1 MKKTLLTFLF
11 AVATVVAMAQTKT
24 YTDNLLVKVGEN
36 NADPQVTTIF
46 VEQNNDGTYTLSL
59 NNFILTMGEEVMYVG
74 NIVVNNISVK
84 EENGIKSFN
93 TTQSIMITP
102 GNDENVA
109 EDDWME
115 FEEEVTITLA
125 GKMNAEKLYCNINI
139 EIGFP
144 VNVVFGNEN
153 LATTYTDDLLVKING
168 IDANPQVATIFVEQN
183 NDGTYKLSLNNFI
196 LTMDDEVMPVGNI
209 VVNNISV
216 TEENGIKSF
225 NTTQS
230 IMITPGNDENVD
242 AEEWMEF
249 EEEVTITLAGK
260 MDAAKLYC
268 NINIE
273 IGFPVNVV
281 FGKADAVT
289 NIENAVAEKGANVI
303 YDLTGRKVNSIETA
317 GIYIVNG
324 KKVLVK

>member
-24 YTDNLLVKVGEN
+24 YTDNLLVKINGN
-36 NADPQVTTIF
+36 DANPQVATIS
-46 VEQNNDGTYTLSL
+46 VEQNNGTYTLSL
-59 NNFILTMGEEVMYVG
+59 NNFILTMG
-74 NIVVNNISVK
+74 
-84 EENGIKSFN
+84 
-93 TTQSIMITP
+93 
-102 GNDENVA
+102 
-109 EDDWME
+109 
-115 FEEEVTITLA
+115 
-125 GKMNAEKLYCNINI
+125 
-139 EIGFP
+139 
-144 VNVVFGNEN
+144 
-153 LATTYTDDLLVKING
+153 
-168 IDANPQVATIFVEQN
+168 
-183 NDGTYKLSLNNFI
+183 
-196 LTMDDEVMPVGNI
+196 DEVMPVGNI
-209 VVNNISV
+209 VVDNITV

-242 AEEWMEF
+242 AEDWMEF
-249 EEEVTITLAGK
+249 EEEVTITLTGK

>member
-59 NNFILTMGEEVMYVG
+59 NNFILTMGEEVMNVG
-74 NIVVNNISVK
+74 NIVVNNISVT
-84 EENGIKSFN
+84 EEKGIKSFD

-109 EDDWME
+109 ADEWME
-115 FEEEVTITLA
+115 FEDEVTITL
-125 GKMNAEKLYCNINI
+125 
-139 EIGFP
+139 
-144 VNVVFGNEN
+144 
-153 LATTYTDDLLVKING
+153 T
-168 IDANPQVATIFVEQN
+168 
-183 NDGTYKLSLNNFI
+183 
-196 LTMDDEVMPVGNI
+196 
-209 VVNNISV
+209 
-216 TEENGIKSF
+216 
-225 NTTQS
+225 
-230 IMITPGNDENVD
+230 
-242 AEEWMEF
+242 
-249 EEEVTITLAGK
+249 GK

-268 NINIE
+268 NINIDM
-273 IGFPVNVV
+273 GFPVNVV
-281 FGKADAVT
+281 FGDEKAVT
-289 NIENAVAEKGANVI
+289 NIDRVAAENDANVI
-303 YDLTGRKVNSIETA
+303 YDLTGRKVNSIEAA

>member
-24 YTDNLLVKVGEN
+24 YTDNLLVKINGIDAN
-36 NADPQVTTIF
+36 PQVATIS
-46 VEQNNDGTYTLSL
+46 VEQNNGTYTLSL
-59 NNFILTMGEEVMYVG
+59 NNFILTMGDEVMPVG
-74 NIVVNNISVK
+74 NIVVNNITVT

-102 GNDENVA
+102 GNDENVDS
-109 EDDWME
+109 EEWME
-115 FEEEVTITLA
+115 FEEEVTITLT

-168 IDANPQVATIFVEQN
+168 IDANPQVATISVEQN
-183 NDGTYKLSLNNFI
+183 NGTYTLSLNNFI
-196 LTMDDEVMPVGNI
+196 LTMGDEVMPVGNI

-216 TEENGIKSF
+216 KEENGIKSF

-230 IMITPGNDENVD
+230 IMITPGNDKNVD